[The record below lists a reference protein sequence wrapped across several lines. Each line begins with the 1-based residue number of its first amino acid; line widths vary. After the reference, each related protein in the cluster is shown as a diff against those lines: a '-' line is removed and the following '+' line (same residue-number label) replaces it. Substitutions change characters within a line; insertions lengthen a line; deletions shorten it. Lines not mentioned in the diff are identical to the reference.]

1 MQNEAIGA
9 GPGTAAHALAEKTM
23 RNHQIKL
30 QHVQAGKKAF
40 LAESQALHPGLLERD
55 AENVWG
61 MNAKE
66 RANLKTIKLG
76 WARSK
81 EAATVRRNQLEG
93 MNENADMLGRM
104 LQPGGNM
111 GGFPVPKKAQGGLI
125 TGADGPPGEDTVKAL
140 LTRGEFVLSQ
150 EAVNKFP
157 GGSNALLRYNEIAK
171 HGGQV
176 ARFAEGGMVG
186 RESQFAPTSP
196 VSAAT
201 GGALGLNV
209 GQGTEGMTDSLM
221 QLVDIVQSIR
231 DTVDKEKDEKQRE
244 KRAGEQNG
252 TQDSAGGVN
261 QEITNNVAVTV
272 NVNSDGTAE
281 ATASS
286 SSEGGGEGASED
298 GEGDADKH
306 EKFAELMQGVVLQT
320 IVEEQRPG
328 GLLYRK

>member
-1 MQNEAIGA
+1 
-9 GPGTAAHALAEKTM
+9 
-23 RNHQIKL
+23 
-30 QHVQAGKKAF
+30 
-40 LAESQALHPGLLERD
+40 
-55 AENVWG
+55 
-61 MNAKE
+61 
-66 RANLKTIKLG
+66 
-76 WARSK
+76 
-81 EAATVRRNQLEG
+81 
-93 MNENADMLGRM
+93 
-104 LQPGGNM
+104 
-111 GGFPVPKKAQGGLI
+111 
-125 TGADGPPGEDTVKAL
+125 
-140 LTRGEFVLSQ
+140 
-150 EAVNKFP
+150 
-157 GGSNALLRYNEIAK
+157 
-171 HGGQV
+171 
-176 ARFAEGGMVG
+176 MVG

-286 SSEGGGEGASED
+286 SSEGGEQSENGEE
-298 GEGDADKH
+298 DADKH
-306 EKFAELMQGVVLQT
+306 EMFAELMQGVVLQT